1 VIAMTDTHRTASA
14 APRTG
19 NAAGDEPVGELVQRA
34 TEQLTDLVRGE
45 MRLARAEMTEKGKR
59 FQKGGGLFGGA
70 GVLGFVTLQ
79 ALVATAIAA
88 LAVPLPVWAAAL
100 IVTGVLA
107 VATGLTAL
115 AGRKQVRG
123 ATPPAPQQTIDNVKA
138 DVAEIK
144 ESAQR

>member
-1 VIAMTDTHRTASA
+1 MTDTHRTAPA
-14 APRTG
+14 APSSG
-19 NAAGDEPVGELVQRA
+19 SAQAGDEPVGELVQRA

-45 MRLARAEMTEKGKR
+45 MRLAQAEMTEKGKR
-59 FQKGGGLFGGA
+59 FGKGGGLFGGA

-79 ALVATAIAA
+79 ALVATVIAA

-107 VATGLTAL
+107 LATGLTAL
-115 AGRKQVRG
+115 AGRKEVRS
-123 ATPPAPQQTIDNVKA
+123 ATPPAPQQTIDSVKA